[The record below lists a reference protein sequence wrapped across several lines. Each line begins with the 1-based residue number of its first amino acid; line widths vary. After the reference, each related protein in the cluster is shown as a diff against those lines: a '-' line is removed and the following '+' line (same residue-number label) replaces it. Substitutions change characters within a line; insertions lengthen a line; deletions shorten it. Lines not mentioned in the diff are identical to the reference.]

1 MPNRINITR
10 FSSRRYTLWQNVTLR
25 AFVATV
31 MNFLQ
36 FVGMVCAPVPIFRLP
51 GYVDPHVYAAFVC
64 TSLFATNWALV
75 AFAVLLQGGDC
86 GDHGLCNDG
95 ESFFFA
101 LAVATGAAV
110 LGAGLFLLNIERR
123 FLGTFY
129 KRHSYQQL
137 LKELNCDVVSITSR
151 DPCVSR
157 AKL

>member
-10 FSSRRYTLWQNVTLR
+10 FPPRRYTLWQNVTLR
-25 AFVATV
+25 ACVATV
-31 MNFLQ
+31 IHFVL
-36 FVGMVCAPVPIFRLP
+36 FVGMVCAPVPICRLP

-75 AFAVLLQGGDC
+75 AFAVFEQRGDC
-86 GDHGLCNDG
+86 GDHGLCDDG

-129 KRHSYQQL
+129 KRYSYQQL
-137 LKELNCDVVSITSR
+137 LEDGKCDVSTITSR

>member
-1 MPNRINITR
+1 M
-10 FSSRRYTLWQNVTLR
+10 
-25 AFVATV
+25 
-31 MNFLQ
+31 
-36 FVGMVCAPVPIFRLP
+36 CAPVPLFRLP
-51 GYVDPHVYAAFVC
+51 GYADPHVYAAFVC

-75 AFAVLLQGGDC
+75 AFAVLQGGDC
-86 GDHGLCNDG
+86 GDHGLCDDG

-129 KRHSYQQL
+129 KQYSYQQFL
-137 LKELNCDVVSITSR
+137 EENKCDVVTITSR